1 MTKNN
6 TYEQFIP
13 ANIIDDLTEQQVQEL
28 NEAYLEIT
36 NDENKLTSLF
46 DYLKT
51 TNPAIWYLL
60 LQTTWK
66 YNLADNKNIND
77 TQLKELFDY
86 DRTHLDEAH
95 KLLYQQMSS
104 EEKLFEQSFNT
115 ACSFLKSENITPDTV
130 HHMLNMLQ
138 TTAPSSYKNA
148 QEFCEVLAYQLL
160 DKWDPKRFTQT
171 TKQSLVDFF
180 QKHEAATEMKRFNR
194 FIRKSK

>member
-1 MTKNN
+1 MTTQPPYDQYMPK
-6 TYEQFIP
+6 I
-13 ANIIDDLTEQQVQEL
+13 IIDDLTEQQIQEL

-46 DYLKT
+46 NYLKT

-60 LQTTWK
+60 LKTPWK
-66 YNLADNKNIND
+66 YNLADNTHINN
-77 TQLKELFDY
+77 TQLKELFNY
-86 DRTHLDEAH
+86 DRTHLDEVH
-95 KLLYQQMSS
+95 KILYTQMSND
-104 EEKLFEQSFNT
+104 EKLFEQSFNT
-115 ACSFLKSENITPDTV
+115 ACSFLKSKIITPETV
-130 HHMLNMLQ
+130 QHMLDDLQ

-171 TKQSLVDFF
+171 TKQALVDFF
-180 QKHEAATEMKRFNR
+180 QKHEATSEMKRFNR